1 MGKGWNGPFPLTC
14 IGICLTLNGMRGPLD
29 IILEVPEAY
38 CLTRQE
44 VNQAVFMDWPIEVL
58 ARMALDRM
66 ALKIMGGE

>member
-1 MGKGWNGPFPLTC
+1 M
-14 IGICLTLNGMRGPLD
+14 TLDDMKGPLD

-58 ARMALDRM
+58 VRMALDRM
-66 ALKIMGGE
+66 ALKLLEVK

>member
-1 MGKGWNGPFPLTC
+1 MDDMK
-14 IGICLTLNGMRGPLD
+14 GPLD

-44 VNQAVFMDWPIEVL
+44 VNQAVFLDWPIEVL

-66 ALKIMGGE
+66 AVRLMEAK

>member
-1 MGKGWNGPFPLTC
+1 MKLD
-14 IGICLTLNGMRGPLD
+14 GMKGPLD

-44 VNQAVFMDWPIEVL
+44 VNQAMFMDWPIEVL

-66 ALKIMGGE
+66 ALKLLEVE

>member
-1 MGKGWNGPFPLTC
+1 M
-14 IGICLTLNGMRGPLD
+14 TLDDMKGPLD

-44 VNQAVFMDWPIEVL
+44 VNQAVFMNWPIEVL

-66 ALKIMGGE
+66 ALKIMEVE

>member
-1 MGKGWNGPFPLTC
+1 M
-14 IGICLTLNGMRGPLD
+14 TLDVMKGPLD

-44 VNQAVFMDWPIEVL
+44 VNQAVFMDWPVEVL

-66 ALKIMGGE
+66 ALKLLEGE

>member
-1 MGKGWNGPFPLTC
+1 MSLPLTC
-14 IGICLTLNGMRGPLD
+14 IEIWMTLDDMKGPLD

-44 VNQAVFMDWPIEVL
+44 VNQAVFLDWPIEVL

-66 ALKIMGGE
+66 ALKLLEIE